1 MNNNVEIKLQ
11 LPDINELL
19 RLPVSLYNKRTLET
33 DAEEYIVEAL
43 KWCGITIDEF
53 LLSQRTV
60 SERV

>member
-33 DAEEYIVEAL
+33 DAEEYIVEEAEAL
-43 KWCGITIDEF
+43 PPKAANKY
-53 LLSQRTV
+53 
-60 SERV
+60 